1 MTSFEKRFTAVV
13 LVFGVSSA
21 IVGYFNTSPFGII
34 ILLACLLYSMYVYF
48 TSTGEDE

>member
-1 MTSFEKRFTAVV
+1 MTSFEKRFTSVI
-13 LVFGVSSA
+13 LVFGFSSA

-34 ILLACLLYSMYVYF
+34 ILIACLLYAVYVYV